1 MEQGF
6 FLLENTTLLSWM
18 EELAPAGAGG
28 LCESVFLENSV
39 LLYFVGAVSSEIF
52 SPYVAEGSHSG
63 LFLSY
68 IVSRRLSQRV
78 PVCPPVLEPPVG
90 ALSLLFLL

>member
-1 MEQGF
+1 
-6 FLLENTTLLSWM
+6 M

-52 SPYVAEGSHSG
+52 SPYVAEGSLSG

-68 IVSRRLSQRV
+68 IVSRRFVSKGSGMSAGFGTS
-78 PVCPPVLEPPVG
+78 CGG
-90 ALSLLFLL
+90 AFSSFLL